1 MSALLQQN
9 ANIMKVLFT
18 LLFACCS
25 LLPLAAQQQQE
36 ELRAHSQLLF
46 PEFRNAKVLQTFNR
60 RVKAKAN
67 ILYKNAALCYLDEKD
82 NKVYQAVNKSIVGVE
97 FDSIRYMKVND
108 IAMGR
113 VIAQQGQNLLL
124 CVTTIDMQ
132 RYKAQTGGG
141 SDLPFF
147 EIDMAGFG
155 LNQLMD
161 LSGAEQL
168 DNHGYPLKQEYYFML
183 KGRVVEARERSI
195 KKEVLPEMKEAFKN
209 LMNDR
214 WWSWKDPA
222 SLSKLFIY
230 FPQ

>member
-1 MSALLQQN
+1 
-9 ANIMKVLFT
+9 MKALFT

-97 FDSIRYMKVND
+97 FDSIRYMKVNEV
-108 IAMGR
+108 AMGR

-147 EIDMAGFG
+147 EIDMAGLG

-183 KGRVVEARERSI
+183 KGRVVEARERRI